1 VKQAM
6 EESALIDTDATVVD
20 DELIDL
26 GKMSKETRGALQ
38 GGFEGAECMPWKYGY
53 CP

>member
-6 EESALIDTDATVVD
+6 EEAASVETETRLD

-26 GKMSKETRGALQ
+26 GKMSKETRGSLT
-38 GGFEGAECMPWKYGY
+38 GGFEGPDCMPWKYGY